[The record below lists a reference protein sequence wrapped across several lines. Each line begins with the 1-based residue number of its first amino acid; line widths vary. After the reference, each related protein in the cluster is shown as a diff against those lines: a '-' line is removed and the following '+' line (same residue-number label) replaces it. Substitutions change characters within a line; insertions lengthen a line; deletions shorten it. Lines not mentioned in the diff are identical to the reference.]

1 LEELSEQ
8 QFRYV
13 LQFQHKEKTLGQIP
27 GVNDATI
34 AALWGIDAVT
44 YRQTRD
50 RFDARAAR
58 AARDLLADP
67 EFAACIDRLPFA
79 PGDIVVGLG
88 DSITDDDQSWLQIL
102 SHLLAQRRPQDEIT
116 VLNEGVSG
124 DTTSQMISR
133 FLDVAL
139 DEPDWILCLA
149 GTNDARL
156 HGQSPT
162 KVLVSVEETSK
173 NLRMLRHFGATQTTA
188 RWAWLT
194 PATVIEKQIARDWF
208 LSAFEMRWRN
218 EDLAAIA
225 AAVADVARAHGD
237 PVVDLR
243 AVFGLPA
250 DRKLLL
256 PDGLH
261 PSLHGQKAIVSAL
274 VHTLS
279 DIQESD
285 ENPTKSFTEMTQ
297 RGTERQSSDE
307 ASA

>member
-1 LEELSEQ
+1 LEELSAQ

-34 AALWGIDAVT
+34 AALWGIDPAT
-44 YRQTRD
+44 YRETRD
-50 RFDARAAR
+50 RFAARAAR

-67 EFAACIDRLPFA
+67 ELAARVDRLPFA
-79 PGDIVVGLG
+79 PGDTVVGLG
-88 DSITDDDQSWLQIL
+88 DSITDDDQSWLEIL
-102 SHLLAQRRPQDEIT
+102 RHLLARRGPQDGIA

-133 FLDVAL
+133 FLDVVL
-139 DEPDWILCLA
+139 DEPDWILCMA

-162 KVLVSVEETSK
+162 KVLVSLEETAK
-173 NLRMLRHFGATQTTA
+173 NLHMLRRFGAARTTA
-188 RWAWLT
+188 RWVWMT
-194 PATVIEKQIARDWF
+194 PATVIERQIARDWF
-208 LSAFEMRWRN
+208 LSAFELRWRN

-225 AAVADVARAHGD
+225 AAVAEVARAHGD
-237 PVVDLR
+237 PLVDLQ
-243 AVFGLPA
+243 AVFGLPP

-261 PSLHGQKAIVSAL
+261 PSLQGQKAIVSAL
-274 VHTLS
+274 VDTLS
-279 DIQESD
+279 DLDS
-285 ENPTKSFTEMTQ
+285 P
-297 RGTERQSSDE
+297 
-307 ASA
+307 

>member
-1 LEELSEQ
+1 LEELSPQ

-34 AALWGIDAVT
+34 AALWGIDAAT
-44 YRQTRD
+44 YRETRD
-50 RFDARAAR
+50 RFAARAAR

-67 EFAACIDRLPFA
+67 EFAARVDRLPFA
-79 PGDIVVGLG
+79 PGDTVVGLG
-88 DSITDDDQSWLQIL
+88 DSITDDDQSWLEIL
-102 SHLLAQRRPQDEIT
+102 RHLLAQRRPQDEIT

-133 FLDVAL
+133 FLDVVL

-149 GTNDARL
+149 GTNDARM
-156 HGQSPT
+156 HGRAPLKT
-162 KVLVSVEETSK
+162 LVSVEESAK
-173 NLRMLRHFGATQTTA
+173 NLHMLRHFGTTQTSA
-188 RWAWLT
+188 RWAWMT
-194 PATVIEKQIARDWF
+194 PAMVIEKQIARDWF
-208 LSAFEMRWRN
+208 LSAFELRWRN
-218 EDLAAIA
+218 EDLAAIS

-237 PVVDLR
+237 PVVDLQ
-243 AVFGLPA
+243 AVFGLPP

-261 PSLHGQKAIVSAL
+261 PSLPGQKAIVSAL

-279 DIQESD
+279 DLRS
-285 ENPTKSFTEMTQ
+285 P
-297 RGTERQSSDE
+297 
-307 ASA
+307 